1 MCFCAFA
8 RTPNPGKG
16 LEELIAKVASNLPAL
31 TGSVSGQAQKVS
43 NGPMFSSLLG
53 WVSPGGW
60 EPLPLRPRC
69 EREGSC

>member
-1 MCFCAFA
+1 MCFSSFV

-16 LEELIAKVASNLPAL
+16 LEELIAKVVSNLPPF
-31 TGSVSGQAQKVS
+31 TGSVSGQAQKAS
-43 NGPMFSSLLG
+43 SRPMSSSLLG